1 MKNSENN
8 SGRRAFLKSLGLAA
22 PLILAAP
29 ACVSVKQKTAAES
42 RSPARRAKEFSADLV
57 IIGGG
62 LGGCAAA
69 LAAARNGLN
78 VIMTEETDWIGG
90 QLTQQAVPP
99 DENTWIETFGG
110 TGSYLALRQGI
121 RDFYFRNYPLTE
133 KARAGRHFNPGN
145 CWVSR
150 IGGEPRVALAVL
162 YEMLAPFLGNGQVR
176 ILLRHKAISAATS
189 GARVEAVSVR
199 DLESGHENILRAPF
213 FADATEQGDL
223 LPLTKT
229 EYALGAEAK
238 SETGEAH
245 AKERAEPDNLQGFT
259 MCFAMDYLAGEDHT
273 MDKPRDYDFWRALT
287 MNTSAQKNY
296 HVLNFEENASK
307 KIGFDPETR
316 KGFFT
321 YRRIADRDL
330 FKPGFYRGDLTV
342 VNWPQN
348 DYSFGLICDVSEAEA
363 KKHIERAKQMS
374 LSLLYWLQT
383 EAPRPDGGAG
393 WKGLRL
399 RPDIVGTT
407 DGLAKYP
414 YIREGRRIKAEFT
427 VREQHVTTVARMQET
442 GLKKSEVRAVQFP
455 DSVGI
460 GHYAMDLHITTRGDH
475 ANYGGTLPFQIP
487 LGALIPQRV
496 ENLLPACK
504 NLGVTHLTNGCYRL
518 HPVEWNI
525 GEAAGSLAAFC
536 VAQKKEPQ
544 EVLKKTEL
552 LADFQKLLR
561 TDGVRLEWPP
571 EIGPG

>member
-199 DLESGHENILRAPF
+199 DLESGHENILCAPF

-487 LGALIPQRV
+487 LGALIPRRV

>member
-42 RSPARRAKEFSADLV
+42 RSPARRAKEFSSDLV

-487 LGALIPQRV
+487 LGALIPRRV

>member
-245 AKERAEPDNLQGFT
+245 AKERAEIG
-259 MCFAMDYLAGEDHT
+259 
-273 MDKPRDYDFWRALT
+273 RA
-287 MNTSAQKNY
+287 SCRER
-296 HVLNFEENASK
+296 VL
-307 KIGFDPETR
+307 
-316 KGFFT
+316 
-321 YRRIADRDL
+321 
-330 FKPGFYRGDLTV
+330 
-342 VNWPQN
+342 
-348 DYSFGLICDVSEAEA
+348 
-363 KKHIERAKQMS
+363 
-374 LSLLYWLQT
+374 
-383 EAPRPDGGAG
+383 
-393 WKGLRL
+393 
-399 RPDIVGTT
+399 
-407 DGLAKYP
+407 
-414 YIREGRRIKAEFT
+414 
-427 VREQHVTTVARMQET
+427 
-442 GLKKSEVRAVQFP
+442 VQ
-455 DSVGI
+455 V
-460 GHYAMDLHITTRGDH
+460 
-475 ANYGGTLPFQIP
+475 
-487 LGALIPQRV
+487 
-496 ENLLPACK
+496 
-504 NLGVTHLTNGCYRL
+504 
-518 HPVEWNI
+518 
-525 GEAAGSLAAFC
+525 
-536 VAQKKEPQ
+536 
-544 EVLKKTEL
+544 
-552 LADFQKLLR
+552 
-561 TDGVRLEWPP
+561 
-571 EIGPG
+571 